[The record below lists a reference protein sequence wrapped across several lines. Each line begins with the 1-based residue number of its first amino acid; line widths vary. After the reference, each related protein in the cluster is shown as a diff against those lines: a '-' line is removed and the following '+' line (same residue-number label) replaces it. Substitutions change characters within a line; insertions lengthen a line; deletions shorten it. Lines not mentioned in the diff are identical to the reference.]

1 MKKLRILFASAEV
14 SPFAKVGGLADV
26 AGSLPKA
33 LEKAGIDVRVVM
45 PKYGIVDSSK
55 FPLTKVADTVSIPFR
70 GKNETISLYQSPLPG
85 SSVPV
90 YFIEHEEFL
99 GGDGVYPPSEIIDES
114 LRFSFFTRSAL
125 EIFPTLNWWPDVIHC
140 HDWQTAMIP
149 ALVKIFGKRNKKFS
163 HIKTLLTIHNLA
175 MQGWTSW
182 DESASMLGISESD
195 QASFSQK
202 DISGTKINYLEQG
215 ILLADKL
222 NTVSPTYAK
231 EILTQEFGVE
241 LEKKLATRKND
252 LIGILNGIDYDI
264 FNPKNDPSIAV
275 PFTKDSLNK
284 KQENKLALQKQS
296 GLTEDPRV
304 PLIGLVSRLTDQK
317 GIDLIAEIGDQFLS
331 QDVQFVL
338 LGTGDKKVEKLM
350 NDLAKKFPRKM
361 SAIIAFDKKLAM
373 QVYAGS
379 DMFLM
384 PSKFEPC
391 GLGQMIAMKYGTVP
405 IVRATGGLKDTV
417 QPIDSRTGKGDG
429 FVFQQSQSSELL
441 EVIQSALALYKD
453 EKLWHTV
460 VQRVMKNDFSW
471 TQSAKE
477 YIKLYEHL
485 S

>member
-1 MKKLRILFASAEV
+1 MDTLRILFASAEV

-45 PKYGIVDSSK
+45 PKYGIIDTSK
-55 FPLTKVADTVSIPFR
+55 FPLTKVADAISIPFR
-70 GKNETISLYQSPLPG
+70 GNDETISLYQTQLPG

-90 YFIEHEEFL
+90 YLIEHEKFL

-114 LRFSFFTRSAL
+114 ERFSFFTRSVL
-125 EIFPTLNWWPDVIHC
+125 EIFNALDWWPNVIHC

-149 ALVKIFGKRNKKFS
+149 ALVKIFGKSNQRFV

-182 DESASMLGISESD
+182 DEAASMFGISESD
-195 QASFSQK
+195 HVSFSQK
-202 DISGTKINYLEQG
+202 DQSGSKINYLEQG
-215 ILLADKL
+215 ILSADKL

-231 EILTQEFGVE
+231 EILTKEFGAS
-241 LEKKLATRKND
+241 LEEKLSSRTND

-264 FNPKNDPSIAV
+264 FNPATDPLITAQ
-275 PFTKDSLNK
+275 FAQDSLDK
-284 KQENKLALQKQS
+284 KTENKLVLQKQG
-296 GLTEDPRV
+296 GLKEDANI

-317 GIDLIAEIGDQFLS
+317 GIDFIAEIGDQFLS
-331 QDVQFVL
+331 QDVQFIL
-338 LGTGDKKVEKLM
+338 LGTGDKKVEALM
-350 NDLAKKFPRKM
+350 SNLAKKHPRKM
-361 SAIIAFDKKLAM
+361 SAMIKFDKKLAM
-373 QVYAGS
+373 QIYAGA

-417 QPIDSRTGKGDG
+417 QQIDPNTGDGEG

-441 EVIQSALALYKD
+441 VAIQNALSLYKD
-453 EKLWHTV
+453 KKLWHTV
-460 VQRVMKNDFSW
+460 VQHVMQNDFSW

-477 YIKLYEHL
+477 YIKLYEQL